1 MNLDLQIAK
10 LVATAFEQASSWHAL
25 QQQIALETGDKEF
38 TVDRRKLKKICSG
51 SAASTPLTIR
61 ELKALQIFFIRRG
74 YISLQDNMIFSRPKT
89 LLDGFANETNVTI
102 LLPTR
107 FSDKANVEM
116 SSRWDLRAVGSLI
129 STPEF
134 REVRQVRLCDIFHYG
149 PEIRGVQLID
159 AVEAEE
165 WYLTVNE
172 ANPVISIGS
181 PFGNYASELLLCD
194 MVGVETPFEPLADF
208 ENLPF
213 RFYWKS
219 QNYMS
224 NSAFALRKN
233 PVSPLSDQEF
243 HVQDDI
249 DRGLLVGG
257 KWYPAHRNGD
267 STNLVV
273 AQFKDGRLRIVLS
286 GIYAPATLGLAQQ
299 LAEGHIPLLISEK
312 QNHLLVATV
321 TSSIGQ
327 SPGGENLIGTG
338 MKRDWR
344 RLNDIRFKNA
354 RIWNTDTRDWEES

>member
-1 MNLDLQIAK
+1 MELDLKIVK
-10 LVATAFEQASSWHAL
+10 LVTRAFEQAGSWHAL
-25 QQQIALETGDKEF
+25 QQQIARETGNKEF
-38 TVDRRKLKKICSG
+38 TVDRRKLKKIYDGCAS
-51 SAASTPLTIR
+51 STPFTIR
-61 ELKALQIFFIRRG
+61 ELKTLQIFFTRRG
-74 YISLQDNMIFSRPKT
+74 DISLQENMLFSQPKT
-89 LLDGFANETNVTI
+89 LLDGFANETKVTI

-116 SSRWDLRAVGSLI
+116 SSRWDLRAVGSLT
-129 STPEF
+129 STPAF

-149 PEIRGVQLID
+149 PEVRGAQLID

-165 WYLTVNE
+165 WYSTVND

-181 PFGNYASELLLCD
+181 PFGNYASELLLCE
-194 MVGVETPFEPLADF
+194 MLGVETPFEPLADS

-224 NSAFALRKN
+224 NSAFALREK
-233 PVSPLSDQEF
+233 STLHLSDQGSHE
-243 HVQDDI
+243 QDGVN
-249 DRGLLVGG
+249 RGLLVGAD
-257 KWYPAHRNGD
+257 WYPAHRNGD

-273 AQFKDGRLRIVLS
+273 AQFRNGRLRIVLC

-299 LAEGHIPLLISEK
+299 LADGHIPLLISEK

-321 TSSIGQ
+321 TSSIDQ
-327 SPGGENLIGTG
+327 SPGGENLTGTG

-344 RLNDIRFKNA
+344 RLNAIRYKKA
-354 RIWNTDTRDWEES
+354 DIWNTDTREWEEF